1 MRNLTPYAAHALN
14 ESVESGPMG
23 FVISFNAGSRN
34 TSMSYTLAGVFDTFY
49 EFANAVNNDIGIS
62 YASTTDFKDLGDLM
76 EHVFSAMD
84 IVDSDYSFWHGF
96 KVKPGASGYH
106 SESNMNCYLVADML
120 EKLFVNP
127 RAIMTS
133 KDPVQNSFDLKY
145 ISRSIER
152 DPGKLAMYDDDEDD
166 NEMYHKILRLLNWD
180 KRKIDAL
187 ITVSKIKNQF

>member
-14 ESVESGPMG
+14 ENVVSGPMG
-23 FVISFNAGSRN
+23 FVISFNAGSKY
-34 TSMSYTLAGVFDTFY
+34 TAMSYTLAGVFDTFY
-49 EFANAVNNDIGIS
+49 EFAHAVNNDLGMS
-62 YASTTDFKDLGDLM
+62 YESPADFKDFGDLM
-76 EHVFSAMD
+76 NHVFSAMD
-84 IVDSDYSFWHGF
+84 ITDGDYSFWHGF

-133 KDPVQNSFDLKY
+133 KDVVQDSSNLIY

-152 DPGKLAMYDDDEDD
+152 DPGKLAMYEDD
-166 NEMYHKILRLLNWD
+166 KEMYHKILRLLNWD

>member
-1 MRNLTPYAAHALN
+1 MRNLTPYAAHSLN

-23 FVISFNAGSRN
+23 FVISFNAGSKY
-34 TSMSYTLAGVFDTFY
+34 TAMSYTLAGVFDTFY
-49 EFANAVNNDIGIS
+49 EFAHAVNNDLGIS
-62 YASTTDFKDLGDLM
+62 YESPADFKDFGDLM
-76 EHVFSAMD
+76 DHIFSAMD
-84 IVDSDYSFWHGF
+84 ISDGDYSFWHGF

-133 KDPVQNSFDLKY
+133 KDVVQDSSNLIY

-152 DPGKLAMYDDDEDD
+152 DPGKLAMYEDD
-166 NEMYHKILRLLNWD
+166 KEMYDKILSLLNWD

-187 ITVSKIKNQF
+187 MTVNRIKNQF